1 MRGSREWV
9 VRKGEEGP
17 LSRVL
22 EKMNAGDRAIA
33 EGRVFVG
40 RKRVHDASIALVAG
54 DVVRVG
60 DEMEEAAAARILHRG
75 DGFVAADKP
84 AGIPTLADQG
94 GAAHAFVTG
103 VARALGV
110 TPDELHATSR
120 LDRGVSGVVIFTT
133 NEAARE
139 VLRRARELG
148 EYERRYVAVASCP
161 SDANVAD
168 AGVWDA
174 KIGRAKDP
182 KLRAVNGREATNAE
196 TRYRVI
202 ARASD
207 CMLYALRP
215 ITGRT
220 HQLRVHA
227 AHAGTPL
234 LGDRDYGSR
243 RPLTLASGEVLELDR
258 IALHCARVRLR
269 FAGETVVVESPVP
282 EELRSLFRKMGGA
295 EEEWQRAIEHDV

>member
-1 MRGSREWV
+1 MRATREWV

-17 LSRVL
+17 LAGVL
-22 EKMNAGDRAIA
+22 AKMKADARAIA

-40 RKRVHDASIALVAG
+40 RKRMHDATVSVAAG

-60 DEMEEAAAARILHRG
+60 DAKKEASAARILQRG

-84 AGIPTLADQG
+84 AGIPTLPDQG
-94 GAAHAFVTG
+94 GAAHAFVAG

-110 TPDELHATSR
+110 APDELHATSR
-120 LDRGVSGVVIFTT
+120 LDRGVSGVVVFTT
-133 NEAARE
+133 TDSARE
-139 VLRRARELG
+139 ALRQAREKG
-148 EYERRYVAVASCP
+148 EYERRYVALAASAP
-161 SDANVAD
+161 NAD
-168 AGVWDA
+168 AGIWDS

-196 TRYRVI
+196 TRYRVV
-202 ARASD
+202 ARAD
-207 CMLYALRP
+207 GCALYALRP

-227 AHAGTPL
+227 AHAGAPL
-234 LGDRDYGSR
+234 LGDRDYGAR
-243 RPLTLASGEVLELDR
+243 RPIALARGEIVTLDR

-269 FAGETVVVESPVP
+269 FAGDTVVVESPVP

-295 EEEWQRAIEHDV
+295 DEAWQEAIECDV